1 MDKSIKN
8 SNDVIN
14 MKKAYY
20 LNLSLNQKFN
30 DMISKYEYNSNEPNV
45 LDDYICELENNK
57 DYESD
62 EKWADYFA
70 FVETVSNKSKITLL
84 NNNK

>member
-1 MDKSIKN
+1 MDKCIKN

-14 MKKAYY
+14 MKKAYF
-20 LNLSLNQKFN
+20 LNLSLNQKSD
-30 DMISKYEYNSNEPNV
+30 DMISKYEYNEPNV
-45 LDDYICELENNK
+45 LDDYIYELENNK

-70 FVETVSNKSKITLL
+70 FVETAL
-84 NNNK
+84 